1 MVIRIGVIGVGFGAK
16 VQAPAFQDEG
26 FEVVAICSRRE
37 ERAREAAAS
46 LGIPHAYT
54 DYREMLKRPDLD
66 AVSIVTPPNLHH
78 DMTAAALDAG
88 KHVLCEKPFAM
99 DEAEA
104 GAMLDMARGTSLTAM
119 VAHEFRFAPARA
131 YVKELLEQGY
141 IGRFENASVTL
152 FMRGGPPGGRPG
164 FDWRQQYSYGG
175 GQLGGLGS
183 HYIDCLRDWFGDV
196 ASVSGRVFTPENGAH
211 GDDTSDDAFGLLMSF
226 AKGGWASLAANF
238 AAPLG
243 SKVRM
248 EIHGS
253 EGSLSLSHGGPNP
266 PPDGTVLGARY
277 DEDKELREL
286 PVPERF
292 AVALDERDARLGAF
306 RVLAGRFRRGIEEG
320 TSPTPNFEDAYRCQQ
335 IMDAVR
341 FGTARGWTDLVD

>member
-1 MVIRIGVIGVGFGAK
+1 MVVRIGVIGVGFGAK
-16 VQAPAFQDEG
+16 VHAPAFQAEG

-37 ERAREAAAS
+37 ERVREAAVS

-54 DYREMLKRPDLD
+54 DYRKLLEQPDLD
-66 AVSIVTPPNLHH
+66 AVSIVTPPDLHQE
-78 DMTAAALDAG
+78 MTVAALEAG

-99 DEAEA
+99 DRTEAR
-104 GAMLDMARGTSLTAM
+104 AMLDKARDSGLTAM

-131 YVKELLEQGY
+131 YVKALLEQGY
-141 IGRFENASVTL
+141 IGGLQSAAVTL

-164 FDWRQQYSYGG
+164 FDWRQQYSCGG

-183 HYIDCLRDWFGDV
+183 HYIDCLRDWFGEV
-196 ASVSGRVFTPENGAH
+196 TKVSGRVFTPENGAH
-211 GDDTSDDAFGLLMSF
+211 GADTSDDAFGLLMTF
-226 AKGGWASLAANF
+226 AKGGWSSLAANF

-248 EIHGS
+248 EIHGT
-253 EGSLSLSHGGPNP
+253 EGSLSLSHAGPNP

-277 DEDKELREL
+277 AEDKALREL
-286 PVPERF
+286 PVPDRF
-292 AVALDERDARLGAF
+292 HVELDERDARLGAF

-320 TSPTPNFEDAYRCQQ
+320 ISLAPDFEDAYRCQQ

-341 FGTARGWTDLVD
+341 FGGDGWTEIES

>member
-54 DYREMLKRPDLD
+54 DYRKMLEQPDLD

-78 DMTAAALDAG
+78 EMTAAALDGG

-104 GAMLDMARGTSLTAM
+104 RAMLDKARGTSLTAM

-131 YVKELLEQGY
+131 YVKELVEQGY
-141 IGRFENASVTL
+141 IGGFQNASVTL

-196 ASVSGRVFTPENGAH
+196 ASVSGRVFTPEGAAH
-211 GDDTSDDAFGLLMSF
+211 GADTSDDAFGVLMTF
-226 AKGGWASLAANF
+226 ANGGWGSVTANF

-243 SKVRM
+243 SRARI
-248 EIHGS
+248 EIHGT
-253 EGSLSLSHGGPNP
+253 ECTLSLSHAGPNP
-266 PPDGTVLGARY
+266 PADGVVVGGRHA
-277 DEDKELREL
+277 EGEELHEL
-286 PVPERF
+286 PVPDRLGV
-292 AVALDERDARLGAF
+292 VADERDARLGAF

-320 TSPTPNFEDAYRCQQ
+320 TSPTPNFEDACRCQQ

-341 FGTARGWTDLVD
+341 FGGGPWVELGE

>member
-26 FEVVAICSRRE
+26 FEVAAICSRRE
-37 ERAREAAAS
+37 ERAREVADS
-46 LGIPHAYT
+46 LGISHAYT
-54 DYREMLKRPDLD
+54 DYRQMLEQPDLD
-66 AVSIVTPPNLHH
+66 AVSIVAPPNLHH

-104 GAMLDMARGTSLTAM
+104 KAMLDKARGTKLTAM
-119 VAHEFRFAPARA
+119 VAHEFRFAPARS

-141 IGRFENASVTL
+141 IGDFQSASVTL

-196 ASVSGRVFTPENGAH
+196 ASVSGRVFTPYNGAH
-211 GDDTSDDAFGLLMSF
+211 GDDTSDDAFGLLMTF
-226 AKGGWASLAANF
+226 AKGGWASLTANF

-248 EIHGS
+248 EIHGT
-253 EGSLSLSHGGPNP
+253 EGSLSLSHAGPNP
-266 PPDGTVLGARY
+266 PPDGTVFGARHA
-277 DEDKELREL
+277 EDKELREL

-292 AVALDERDARLGAF
+292 HVEPDERDARLGAF
-306 RVLAGRFRRGIEEG
+306 RVLAARFRRGIEEG

-341 FGTARGWTDLVD
+341 FGGAGEWADIGE